1 MARTRAWLSGH
12 TWVIAEPK
20 CVQAAQ
26 KQKMPNGLCTQ
37 IVSAPSV
44 KPRYDASLQVSPF
57 QDQSQFRVRTASN
70 MYLER
75 VAQIVSGP
83 IALFLLLSS
92 DRTPV
97 CIPSSTSGQPHAR
110 RQCGLTQGQLSFDQV
125 YVADMFNTSPL
136 RVCITHLSMTLLQAG
151 NRSTM

>member
-57 QDQSQFRVRTASN
+57 QHRFEIRVRTASHI
-70 MYLER
+70 LLSLKR
-75 VAQIVSGP
+75 VAQIGSAP
-83 IALFLLLSS
+83 IALYLLLSS
-92 DRTPV
+92 GRTPV
-97 CIPSSTSGQPHAR
+97 QDQAQHQDS
-110 RQCGLTQGQLSFDQV
+110 LTHEDS
-125 YVADMFNTSPL
+125 A
-136 RVCITHLSMTLLQAG
+136 A
-151 NRSTM
+151 